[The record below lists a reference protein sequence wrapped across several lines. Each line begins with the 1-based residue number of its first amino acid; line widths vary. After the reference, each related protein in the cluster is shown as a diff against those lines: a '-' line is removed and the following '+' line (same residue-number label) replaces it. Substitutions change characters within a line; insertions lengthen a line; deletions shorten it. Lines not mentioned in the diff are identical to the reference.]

1 MVAEAGEGAVQALV
15 EVEEEQEE
23 GVVQEEVVGVSDLAN
38 FQIGGN
44 SNVSGVFVH
53 IDV

>member
-1 MVAEAGEGAVQALV
+1 MAAEAGEVGILV
-15 EVEEEQEE
+15 LEEEE
-23 GVVQEEVVGVSDLAN
+23 GVVQEEVVGVSDQAI

-44 SNVSGVFVH
+44 LNVSGVILH

>member
-1 MVAEAGEGAVQALV
+1 MAAEAGEGGVQPL
-15 EVEEEQEE
+15 EIEEEG
-23 GVVQEEVVGVSDLAN
+23 GVVQEEVVGVSDLAI

-44 SNVSGVFVH
+44 FNVSGVFVH